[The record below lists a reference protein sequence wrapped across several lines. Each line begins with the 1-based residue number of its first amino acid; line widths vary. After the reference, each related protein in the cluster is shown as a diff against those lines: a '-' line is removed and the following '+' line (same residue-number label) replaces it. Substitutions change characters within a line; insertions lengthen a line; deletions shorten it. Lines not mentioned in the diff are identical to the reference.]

1 MVRDRQRAEAG
12 AVVTEGPEGITLG
25 RLWQDGAVELRAA
38 GVENAVNEAA
48 WILEAALG
56 VSRLTLLVEGSR
68 VAPTASRRRAK
79 EWLARRLAG
88 EPLQYILGTQEFYG
102 LDFMVTPSVLIP
114 RPETEGLVKETL
126 RLLSENGSIGPLAVA
141 DIGTGSGCI
150 PVAVARALP
159 AARLWAT
166 DLSSAAL
173 EVARLNAVR
182 HGVADRIDF
191 GEGNLF
197 APLRGRGL
205 EGTFTVVLSN
215 PPYIADREFPHLARE
230 VRDFEPRLALAGGV
244 DGLAVHR
251 PLLQQ
256 AWEFLRPGGWFL
268 VEVGR
273 GQAAQLHSLAAAEG
287 RYGASGILRDFAGID
302 RVVCLQKKVMS
313 AEC

>member
-1 MVRDRQRAEAG
+1 MVRDRQRVEAM
-12 AVVTEGPEGITLG
+12 VTAGPDGITLG
-25 RLWQDGAVELRAA
+25 RLCQDGAARLKAA
-38 GVENAVNEAA
+38 GVENAANEAV

-56 VSRLTLLVEGSR
+56 VSRLTLHVEGDR
-68 VAPTASRRRAK
+68 FAPTASRRRAE

-102 LDFMVTPSVLIP
+102 LDFVVTPSVLIP
-114 RPETEGLVKETL
+114 RPETEGLVKATL
-126 RLLSENGSIGPLAVA
+126 RLLSESGFTGPLAVA

-150 PVAVARALP
+150 TVAVARSLP
-159 AARLWAT
+159 EVRLWAT

-205 EGTFTVVLSN
+205 EGTLTVVLSN
-215 PPYIADREFPHLARE
+215 PPYIADGEFPTLSTE

-273 GQAAQLHSLAAAEG
+273 GQAAPLRALAAAEG
-287 RYGASGILRDFAGID
+287 RYGASGILRDLAGID
-302 RVVCLQKKVMS
+302 RVVWFQRQS
-313 AEC
+313 